1 MSLSKHLRD
10 VEPFNQLPETVV
22 QDLLAK
28 SRINAYP
35 AGASIFIQNDPPSG
49 YLYVVKEGLVEIT
62 VLTSAGEDMVVDY
75 LQEGQFLGDTAL
87 FGDEPYSVG
96 ARAAKEVKCYLLP
109 FELLHQ
115 VERRYPQ
122 LRDYFAGVLV
132 SRVRQLYSEMV
143 ADHTRSALGQME
155 AYPFKKRLSEIM
167 STPVVTCARGASAR
181 QVARHMAEKRIS
193 SVLVNEQDGMP
204 AGLITEKD
212 LVTKVVAA
220 DAVDPGQITAEEL
233 MTPHPHVM
241 SPDTYMYEAMAYMLG
256 HQIRHMP
263 VLDRGEPVG
272 MVTLRDLMRYRS
284 QKAMLLLG
292 SIEEE
297 DRLSGLSRMRQEIVN
312 VARALLTETRSI
324 HEVTEII
331 SYLHHAII
339 KRVYA
344 ICEQQM
350 AVVGQQKPTVRHC
363 FLIMGSG
370 GRREML
376 LGPDQDNGFI
386 YEDMSEEKLAEV
398 ENYFVPFAE
407 KLVAAL
413 AEVGY
418 PLCDGK
424 VMANNPAWR
433 GRLSDWRARL
443 REWFNAPEPQNVRD
457 SSIFFD
463 FTTLVGDP
471 SLAQELHGIVQQGIR
486 EFPGFLFHMM
496 SLDLQCRAPIGFR
509 GRFLLEKNGE
519 RAGML
524 SLKNGGSIFIVDC
537 VRMFCLELERSE
549 LPTLERLKV
558 LVELNVFDVETA
570 DHVRAAFEAL
580 VYLRLRN
587 EIALVEAGLEPSH
600 HLDPQALPK
609 NEQELLRGALHA
621 VKKLQDAAR
630 RHFAK
635 TPF

>member
-22 QDLLAK
+22 RDLLEAA
-28 SRINAYP
+28 RISTYS
-35 AGASIFIQNDPPSG
+35 AGACIFTQNDAPSG

-75 LQEGQFLGDTAL
+75 LQEGQFLGDAAL
-87 FGDEPYSVG
+87 FGDEPYTVG
-96 ARAAKEVKCYLLP
+96 ARAANEVECYLLP
-109 FELLHQ
+109 FSMLHQ

-132 SRVRQLYSEMV
+132 SRVRQLYGEMV
-143 ADHTRSALGQME
+143 DDHSRSALGQME

-167 STPVVTCARGASAR
+167 STPVQTCAREASAR
-181 QVARHMAEKRIS
+181 QVARCMADKRIS
-193 SVLVNEQDGMP
+193 SVLVIESTGLP

-212 LVTKVVAA
+212 LVAKVVATE
-220 DAVDPGQITAEEL
+220 AVDPQKITAEQL

-241 SPDTYMYEAMAYMLG
+241 SPETYMFEAMAYMLG

-263 VLDRGEPVG
+263 VLDRGQPVG

-297 DRLSGLSRMRQEIVN
+297 NRLVGLSRMRKEIVN
-312 VARALLTETRSI
+312 VARALLAETRNI
-324 HEVTEII
+324 HEVTEVI
-331 SYLHHAII
+331 SHLHYAII

-350 AVVGQQKPTVRHC
+350 VAAGQQKPAVRHS

-398 ENYFVPFAE
+398 ESYFVPFAE
-407 KLVAAL
+407 KLVASL

-418 PLCDGK
+418 PLCEGK

-433 GRLSDWRARL
+433 GRLSDWRFRFYHSGWRPRPGPRIARY
-443 REWFNAPEPQNVRD
+443 
-457 SSIFFD
+457 
-463 FTTLVGDP
+463 
-471 SLAQELHGIVQQGIR
+471 
-486 EFPGFLFHMM
+486 
-496 SLDLQCRAPIGFR
+496 
-509 GRFLLEKNGE
+509 
-519 RAGML
+519 
-524 SLKNGGSIFIVDC
+524 
-537 VRMFCLELERSE
+537 
-549 LPTLERLKV
+549 
-558 LVELNVFDVETA
+558 
-570 DHVRAAFEAL
+570 RAAGYSRISRFS
-580 VYLRLRN
+580 V
-587 EIALVEAGLEPSH
+587 SH
-600 HLDPQALPK
+600 DVP
-609 NEQELLRGALHA
+609 
-621 VKKLQDAAR
+621 
-630 RHFAK
+630 
-635 TPF
+635 

>member
-10 VEPFNQLPETVV
+10 VEPFNQLPEAVV
-22 QDLLAK
+22 QDLLTA
-28 SRINAYP
+28 SRIKTYSP
-35 AGASIFIQNDPPSG
+35 GISIFAQNDPPSG
-49 YLYVVKEGLVEIT
+49 YLFVVKKGLVEIT
-62 VLTSAGEDMVVDY
+62 VLTSSGEDMVVDY

-96 ARAAKEVKCYLLP
+96 ARAANEVACYLLP

-143 ADHTRSALGQME
+143 ADHALSALGQME

-167 STPVVTCARGASAR
+167 STPIEACTREATAR
-181 QVARHMAEKRIS
+181 QIARQMADKRIS
-193 SVLVNEQDGMP
+193 SVLVTGQDGLP

-212 LVTKVVAA
+212 LVIKVIAA
-220 DAVDPGQITAEEL
+220 EVDDPQKVTAEEL

-263 VLDRGEPVG
+263 ILDRGEPVG
-272 MVTLRDLMRYRS
+272 MVTLRDLMHYRS

-297 DRLSGLSRMRQEIVN
+297 ESLASLSRMRQEIIN
-312 VARALLTETRSI
+312 VVRALLTETRNI
-324 HEVTEII
+324 HEVTDVI

-350 AVVGQQKPTVRHC
+350 AAIGQQKPEVRHC

-376 LGPDQDNGFI
+376 LEPDQDNGFI

-398 ENYFVPFAE
+398 ESYFVPFAE

-443 REWFNAPEPQNVRD
+443 REWFNDPEPQNVRD

-496 SLDLQCRAPIGFR
+496 SLDLQCKAPVGFM

-519 RAGML
+519 QAGLL

-558 LVELNVFDVETA
+558 LTELNVFDAETA

-600 HLDPQALPK
+600 YLDPQALPK

-621 VKKLQDAAR
+621 VKKLQDSAR

>member
-1 MSLSKHLRD
+1 MSLSKHLQD
-10 VEPFNQLPETVV
+10 VEPFSQLPKAVLQE
-22 QDLLAK
+22 LLDAA
-28 SRINAYP
+28 RVAAYGP
-35 AGASIFIQNDPPSG
+35 GDAIFAQNDPASG
-49 YLYVVKEGLVEIT
+49 YLYVVKQGLVEIT

-87 FGDEPYSVG
+87 FGEEPYSVG
-96 ARAAKEVKCYLLP
+96 ARAANAVACFLIP
-109 FELLHQ
+109 IELLHRI
-115 VERRYPQ
+115 ERRCPQ

-132 SRVRQLYSEMV
+132 SRVRQLYGEMV
-143 ADHTRSALGQME
+143 ADHTRSVLGQME
-155 AYPFKKRLSEIM
+155 VYPFKKRLSEIM
-167 STPVVTCARGASAR
+167 STPVVSCADDATAQQIAR
-181 QVARHMAEKRIS
+181 CMTEKNIS
-193 SVLVNEQDGMP
+193 SLLVVGEDGLP

-212 LVTKVVAA
+212 LVAKVLAPE
-220 DAVDPGQITAEEL
+220 AVDREVVTAAQL

-241 SPDTYMYEAMAYMLG
+241 PPDTYMYEAMAYMLG
-256 HQIRHMP
+256 HRIRHMP
-263 VLDRGEPVG
+263 VVDRGEPVG

-292 SIEEE
+292 SIEEAE
-297 DRLSGLSRMRQEIVN
+297 RLGLLKQMRQEIVT
-312 VARALLTETRSI
+312 VARALLTETRNI

-331 SYLHHAII
+331 SHLHHAII

-344 ICEQQM
+344 LCEAEM
-350 AVVGQQKPTVRHC
+350 AAAGMSKPAVRHC

-386 YEDMSEEKLAEV
+386 YEDMSDERLAEV
-398 ENYFVPFAE
+398 ESYFVPFAE

-418 PLCDGK
+418 PLCEGK

-463 FTTLVGDP
+463 FTTLVGDAE
-471 SLAQELHGIVQQGIR
+471 LAHELRGIVQQGIR
-486 EFPGFLFHMM
+486 EFPGFLYHMM
-496 SLDLQCRAPIGFR
+496 ALDLQCRAPIGLM
-509 GRFLLEKNGE
+509 GRFLVEKEGE
-519 RAGML
+519 QAGLL

-558 LVELNVFDVETA
+558 LVEHNVFDAETA
-570 DHVRAAFEAL
+570 EHVRAAFEAL

-587 EIALVEAGLEPSH
+587 EIALVDSDREPSH
-600 HLDPQALPK
+600 YLDPQALPK
-609 NEQELLRGALHA
+609 NEQQLLKGALHA
-621 VKKLQDAAR
+621 VKKLQDSAR